1 MKKNLAVLCAS
12 VALLAAC
19 GGGGG
24 DEAPAPAPTPAPAPA
39 PSSMIPDSVSTSV
52 ANYIGYLMALVS
64 LSDDTTEP
72 LDLANVTPPV
82 TDTAEPTAL
91 P

>member
-24 DEAPAPAPTPAPAPA
+24 DDPAPAPAPTPVPP
-39 PSSMIPDSVSTSV
+39 PSAMIPDSVSTSV

>member
-24 DEAPAPAPTPAPAPA
+24 DDPAPTPAPPPPAP

-52 ANYIGYLMALVS
+52 ANYIGYLLALVT
-64 LSDDTTEP
+64 LSDNTTEP
-72 LDLANVTPPV
+72 LDLSNVTPPV
-82 TDTAEPTAL
+82 TDTAEPTAV

>member
-24 DEAPAPAPTPAPAPA
+24 DDPAPAPAPTPVPP
-39 PSSMIPDSVSTSV
+39 PSAMIPDSVSTSV
-52 ANYIGYLMALVS
+52 ANYIGYLMAIVG
-64 LSDDTTEP
+64 LSDNTTEP

>member
-24 DEAPAPAPTPAPAPA
+24 DDPAPAPAPTPAP

-64 LSDDTTEP
+64 LSDDTAEP